1 MLVGYMPLGK
11 ARVWTP
17 AAVGA
22 AVLLLGGCG
31 SPKSPD
37 QAVSA
42 HPAADPPSRLCS
54 IAGPPLMRQAVPKA
68 TGAAKSTTIDQRTD
82 AFVNR
87 TVAQCTLLGSGGSLR
102 VTLTRYG
109 MARDGSGTRH
119 VRGGLERAKEFFTK
133 SCGDAATDHPVRPDE
148 PVGDQ
153 ECLTNSRS
161 EAGRHSEVFYRS
173 RRGSDDVTVGYVIDR
188 PHPAYP
194 TTAQATELG
203 RGIATNIWQAVK

>member
-1 MLVGYMPLGK
+1 M
-11 ARVWTP
+11 
-17 AAVGA
+17 

-42 HPAADPPSRLCS
+42 HPAADPPARLCA
-54 IAGPPLMRQAVPKA
+54 IAGPPLIRQAVPKA

-82 AFVNR
+82 AYVNR
-87 TVAQCTLLGSGGSLR
+87 TVAQCSLRGPGGSLL

-109 MARDGSGTRH
+109 IARDGSGTRH
-119 VRGGLERAKEFFTK
+119 VRGGLERAKEFFTG
-133 SCGDAATDHPVRPDE
+133 SCGAAATARPARPAE

-153 ECLTNSRS
+153 ECVTNSRS
-161 EAGRHSEVFYRS
+161 EAGHHFAFFYRS
-173 RRGSDDVTVGYVIDR
+173 RRESDEVTVGYVIDR
-188 PHPAYP
+188 PGPHPTFP

-203 RGIATNIWQAVK
+203 RGIATNIWRAVK